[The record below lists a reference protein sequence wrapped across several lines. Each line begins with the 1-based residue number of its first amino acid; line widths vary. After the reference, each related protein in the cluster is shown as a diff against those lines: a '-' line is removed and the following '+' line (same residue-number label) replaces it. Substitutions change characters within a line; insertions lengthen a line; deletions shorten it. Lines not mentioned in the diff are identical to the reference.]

1 MYGIRNFIIFYVFQ
15 TLRTLIELEY
25 KMGSELNYRGNPSG
39 KEVLASK
46 LEKIIED
53 YNLQVSEDAKMFE
66 GIKQSLQGQVDKAV
80 KGLEEVAYNRQL
92 LMHTKMT
99 EMITTIQEELQKA
112 EGEEEE
118 LKQFVDCLSQFNVDI
133 KTEEKD

>member
-1 MYGIRNFIIFYVFQ
+1 
-15 TLRTLIELEY
+15 
-25 KMGSELNYRGNPSG
+25 MGSELNYRGNPSG

-99 EMITTIQEELQKA
+99 EMITTIQEDLEKA
-112 EGEEEE
+112 EGEEKE
-118 LKQFVDCLSQFNVDI
+118 LKQFVDCLSKLNVDI
-133 KTEEKD
+133 KTEEKV